1 MPIRSGIG
9 IGEAQVF
16 DTSGL
21 ANQYARQVASDQA
34 NLQKQAL
41 ANQKRNDEFLKDLA
55 GTVASTKTLGNGLHP
70 EDVKQLTTYQD
81 QIRQLYGKASQAR
94 TPQERAMIKAEVD
107 KSFDQQLEYVN
118 GAKYFRQAGGD
129 LFKNMEAHP
138 EDYEDKDRGVV
149 KDVLAGSYMNAVGKG
164 YGVINNTTFQRR
176 PDQAS
181 YVKAIDDI
189 ESFVDKGAG
198 QDIKANKLQISGNLQ
213 RMQRT
218 ISPQLVYNHAKELIN
233 GNDAT
238 KFYLKSKWKIAN
250 PDAVGQPTD
259 DDLTGMIVKD
269 YVTKKGADAYSAYD
283 KFSRIPTTALS
294 QEEKDA
300 KNMANYE
307 LQTNKSFMSEPT
319 YASNAAGEQVITKD
333 ATTAINFE
341 KFIPTPVSSAFDV
354 SQINTVFNI
363 SDNKKERLPSTAG
376 LKMTGLGYSNGV
388 LNATIVDKY
397 GTEYSVNPRDIPA
410 SIRNGNQYKSA
421 LRKLEQT
428 GATQPRRTR
437 PTVPSAKPKEATE
450 FKSKSGIKV
459 TVE

>member
-21 ANQYARQVASDQA
+21 ANQYARQVAADQA

-70 EDVKQLTTYQD
+70 DDVKQLTTYQD

-94 TPQERAMIKAEVD
+94 TPQERAIIKAEVD

-129 LFKNMEAHP
+129 LFKNMEANP
-138 EDYEDKDRGVV
+138 GDYDEVARTEVKDLLSNSYINAIGKGRGVIDNTTY
-149 KDVLAGSYMNAVGKG
+149 KKIPNQSSYNKALDKLILFADKNAGSDL
-164 YGVINNTTFQRR
+164 TQ
-176 PDQAS
+176 
-181 YVKAIDDI
+181 
-189 ESFVDKGAG
+189 
-198 QDIKANKLQISGNLQ
+198 NKLNKSGGLQQIS
-213 RMQRT
+213 RT
-218 ISPQLVYNHAKELIN
+218 INPQIVKNMAKEILD
-233 GNDAT
+233 GDNDA
-238 KFYLKSKWKIAN
+238 KFNAKYKWGIAN
-250 PDAVGQPTD
+250 PDVTPTE
-259 DDLTGMIVKD
+259 DDLVNQFVKD
-269 YVTKKGADAYSAYD
+269 YEPRKGQNPYSFANDATVA
-283 KFSRIPTTALS
+283 SRTALT

-319 YASNAAGEQVITKD
+319 YTTNAAGEQVITKD

-341 KFIPTPVSSAFDV
+341 KFIPTPVSSAFDI

-437 PTVPSAKPKEATE
+437 PTVPSAKSKEATE